1 MITMATEL
9 GSVRPY
15 ALLFQALS
23 NPVRMEIISLLR
35 KKKKALSV
43 SEICDKLELEQT
55 RVSHALRCLTFCGLV
70 ESAREG
76 KSKLYSLNNETVLQL
91 LRAADAHLEK
101 YATNLYTCEVL
112 KR

>member
-1 MITMATEL
+1 MVTEL
-9 GSVRPY
+9 VSAMPY

-23 NPVRMEIISLLR
+23 NPVRMDIINLLR
-35 KKKKALSV
+35 EKKKPLSV
-43 SEICDKLELEQT
+43 SEICIELGLEQT
-55 RVSHALRCLTFCGLV
+55 HVSHALRCLTFCGLV

-76 KSKLYSLNNETVLQL
+76 KSKLYSFNKQTVPSLLQ
-91 LRAADAHLEK
+91 AADVHLKK